1 MDGGHSSIHVYF
13 ASTVLKYKPTHI
25 SCLQS
30 ENLLDSARSN
40 DNDKLNLNYV
50 EVHKLGSLDL
60 AFSVFKD
67 LHDSVITK
75 EPTVHVP

>member
-13 ASTVLKYKPTHI
+13 AYTVLKYKPTHI

-30 ENLLDSARSN
+30 ENLLDSARSGN
-40 DNDKLNLNYV
+40 YKLNINYV

-60 AFSVFKD
+60 VFSVFKD

-75 EPTVHVP
+75 EPTAHVP